1 MLSLKDCIEVYSHKG
16 VIHVGANSGQERDL
30 YHNLGKLVHWIEA
43 DPNIY
48 PKLEENIE
56 GFPNQTS
63 MCALI
68 YDTVEK
74 VEFNLSKQSERSSIF
89 AFTNHHFKDDNFH
102 HLDTIELQTTRLDI
116 LFQDGSIDL
125 VEYDTLVTDC
135 QGADLNIIRS
145 LGNNISQ
152 FNLIVTE
159 VFFERCYENILLA
172 KDFNSYMK
180 QNQFKLVGEFGR
192 KPKWSNYIYLNEK
205 TNP

>member
-1 MLSLKDCIEVYSHKG
+1 MLSLKECIEVYSNKA
-16 VIHVGANSGQERDL
+16 VIHFGANSRQERDL
-30 YHNLGKLVHWIEA
+30 YHNLGKLVNWIEA

-68 YDTVEK
+68 YDTIEK

-89 AFTNHHFKDDNFH
+89 AFTNHHFEDDNFH
-102 HLDTIELQTTRLDI
+102 HLDTIELQTTRLDT
-116 LFQDGSIDL
+116 LFQDGSVDL
-125 VEYDTLVTDC
+125 EEYDTLVTDC
-135 QGADLNIIRS
+135 QGADLNIIKS

-152 FNLIVTE
+152 FSLIVTE
-159 VFFERCYENILLA
+159 VFFEPCYQNIMLA

-180 QNQFKLVGEFGR
+180 QNKFKLVGEFGR

>member
-1 MLSLKDCIEVYSHKG
+1 MFSFKDYIKNYSNKG
-16 VIHVGANSGQERDL
+16 IIHVGANSGQERNL
-30 YHNLGKLVHWIEA
+30 YHSLGKSVYWIEA

-56 GFPNQTS
+56 CFPNQIS
-63 MCALI
+63 LCALI
-68 YDTVEK
+68 YDSIEK

-89 AFTNHHFKDDNFH
+89 AFTNHHFEDNNFH

-116 LFQDGSIDL
+116 LFQKGFFNL
-125 VEYDTLVTDC
+125 EEYDTMVTDC

-145 LGNNISQ
+145 LGKNISK
-152 FNLIVTE
+152 FNLIISE
-159 VFFERCYENILLA
+159 VFFEPCYENIMLA

-180 QNQFKLVGEFGR
+180 RNEFKLVGEFGR
-192 KPKWSNYIYLNEK
+192 TSKWSNYIYLNEK

>member
-1 MLSLKDCIEVYSHKG
+1 MLNFKDCIEVYSHKG
-16 VIHVGANSGQERDL
+16 IIHVGANSGQERDL
-30 YHNLGKLVHWIEA
+30 YHNLGKLVYWIEA

-48 PKLEENIE
+48 PKLEENIH

-63 MCALI
+63 LCALI
-68 YDTVEK
+68 YDSVEK
-74 VEFNLSKQSERSSIF
+74 VAFNQSKQSERSSIF
-89 AFTNHHFKDDNFH
+89 AFTDHHFEDDNFRQ
-102 HLDTIELQTTRLDI
+102 LDTIEIQTTRLDI
-116 LFQDGSIDL
+116 LFQDGSVNL
-125 VEYDTLVTDC
+125 EEYDTLVTDC

-145 LGNNISQ
+145 LGNNISK

-159 VFFERCYENILLA
+159 VFFEPCYQNIKLA

-180 QNQFKLVGEFGR
+180 KKKFKLLGEFGR

>member
-1 MLSLKDCIEVYSHKG
+1 MLSLKECIEVYSNKG

-30 YHNLGKLVHWIEA
+30 YHNLGKLVYWIEA

-48 PKLEENIE
+48 PELEENIE
-56 GFPNQTS
+56 RFPNQTS

-68 YDTVEK
+68 YDTIEK

-89 AFTNHHFKDDNFH
+89 AFTNHHFEDDNFH

-116 LFQDGSIDL
+116 LFQDGSVNL
-125 VEYDTLVTDC
+125 KEYDTLVTDC

-159 VFFERCYENILLA
+159 VFFEPCYENILLA

-180 QNQFKLVGEFGR
+180 QNKFKLIGEFGR